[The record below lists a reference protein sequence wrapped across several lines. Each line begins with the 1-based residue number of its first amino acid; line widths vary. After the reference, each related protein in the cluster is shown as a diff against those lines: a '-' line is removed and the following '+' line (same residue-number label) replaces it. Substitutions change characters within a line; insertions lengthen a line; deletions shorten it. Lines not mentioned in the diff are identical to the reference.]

1 MGDLASIIHT
11 EDKKGPTAPGLLCLE
26 ILHCQCGPEGLPSA
40 FLAWAG
46 GETDMAFGLAQAIKG
61 RKQTQNKRRTNA
73 GQGLALQASPVLRD
87 SHNAHLSSCHD
98 LSH

>member
-26 ILHCQCGPEGLPSA
+26 ILQWGPEGLPSA
-40 FLAWAG
+40 FRAWAG